1 MQKFSVSMFGCYKD
15 NKTIEGTNKFMAYLK
30 PASVSASLIAISLV
44 LALSTTLALIPT
56 NKAYAI
62 TPPDSCFNFN
72 AGTNTITG
80 YYEHEN
86 NNPSDPACPK
96 AVDIPSTIG
105 GVAVN
110 VIGDYAMDNEQL
122 TSVTIPGSV
131 TTIGNSA
138 FYANQLTNVTIP
150 NSVIYMGESSFEN
163 NLLTNVTI
171 PNSVTSMNTGLF
183 AYNQLTS
190 VTIPNSVTSIGNAAF
205 QDNQLT
211 SVTIPNSVTSIGNA
225 AFQDNQLT
233 SVTIPNSVT
242 SIGDHAFMFN
252 QLTSINIP
260 NSVTSL
266 GSFVFNADQLSEVF
280 IPSSVTTMSS
290 TSIGGQTVPDTPTYI
305 DYANSGYS
313 PSVFQA
319 LIDGTKTCNVYI
331 DPSQATI
338 LGLAD
343 LAMTEA
349 DFGMPDSN
357 GNGDTS
363 DILLMTLINP
373 SRAVVKYQDGS
384 GNDLLPS
391 STITGYDTGS
401 STTLT
406 NYLLKDNPS
415 KDINAYYKV
424 GDTVDLPSAPNISG
438 YSLVSTPPTT
448 LALSTTGANEIIY
461 TYKTGG
467 SNSIPNAE
475 DSKTVVLDLPT
486 STTLSNF
493 VAVKESSLAV
503 QDSGYNYPLGL
514 IDFSFSTS
522 TTDNTVSL
530 LFVTD
535 LKPNQ
540 VIAKK
545 YDPSTKGYTTLDNAT
560 ITETT
565 HNNQHALLLTYT
577 ITDNGDLDLDKTT
590 GIIKDPVGLATLAV
604 GSPNTG
610 VR

>member
-1 MQKFSVSMFGCYKD
+1 MFGYYKD
-15 NKTIEGTNKFMAYLK
+15 NKTIEGINKFMAYLK

-44 LALSTTLALIPT
+44 LALSSTTLALIPT

-62 TPPDSCFNFN
+62 TPPDSCFDFN

-86 NNPSDPACPK
+86 NNPSDPTCPK

-110 VIGDYAMDNEQL
+110 VIGDSAMDNEQL

-190 VTIPNSVTSIGNAAF
+190 VTIPNSVTSIG
-205 QDNQLT
+205 
-211 SVTIPNSVTSIGNA
+211 
-225 AFQDNQLT
+225 
-233 SVTIPNSVT
+233 
-242 SIGDHAFMFN
+242 DHAFMFN

-313 PSVFQA
+313 TSVFQA
-319 LIDGTKTCNVYI
+319 LLDGTKTCNVYI
-331 DPSQATI
+331 DPSQATT

-373 SRAVVKYQDGS
+373 SRAVVKYQDES
-384 GNDLLPS
+384 GNNLLPS

-448 LALSTTGANEIIY
+448 LALSTTGANEIVY
-461 TYKTGG
+461 TYKTGS

-475 DSKTVVLDLPT
+475 DSSTVVLDLPS

-514 IDFSFSTS
+514 VDFSFSTS

-530 LFVTD
+530 LFITD

>member
-1 MQKFSVSMFGCYKD
+1 MQKFSVFMFGYYKD
-15 NKTIEGTNKFMAYLK
+15 SKTIEGINKFMAYLK

-44 LALSTTLALIPT
+44 LALSTTLALMPT

-96 AVDIPSTIG
+96 ALDIPSTIG

-110 VIGDYAMDNEQL
+110 VIGDSAFEHKDLTNVTIPGSVTNIGNGAFRDNKISTLDLGSVTNIGESAFYDNELTNVVIPSTVSVISNHVFQNNQLSSVTIPSSVTTIGDSAFSENQL
-122 TSVTIPGSV
+122 TSVTIPSSV
-131 TTIGNSA
+131 TTIGDYA
-138 FYANQLTNVTIP
+138 FMTNQLTNI
-150 NSVIYMGESSFEN
+150 
-163 NLLTNVTI
+163 
-171 PNSVTSMNTGLF
+171 
-183 AYNQLTS
+183 
-190 VTIPNSVTSIGNAAF
+190 TIPNSVTSIGIYAF
-205 QDNQLT
+205 NDNHL
-211 SVTIPNSVTSIGNA
+211 SE
-225 AFQDNQLT
+225 
-233 SVTIPNSVT
+233 
-242 SIGDHAFMFN
+242 
-252 QLTSINIP
+252 INIP
-260 NSVTSL
+260 NSVVSINIL
-266 GSFVFNADQLSEVF
+266 A
-280 IPSSVTTMSS
+280 
-290 TSIGGQTVPDTPTYI
+290 IGGQTIPGTPSYK
-305 DYANSGYS
+305 DFVDSGYY

-319 LIDGTKTCNVYI
+319 MLDGTKTCSVYI
-331 DPSQATI
+331 NPSQATT

-448 LALSTTGANEIIY
+448 LALSTTGANEIVY

-467 SNSIPNAE
+467 NNSIPNAE
-475 DSKTVVLDLPT
+475 DGNAVVLDLPS
-486 STTLSNF
+486 STTLSSF
-493 VAVKESSLAV
+493 TSVKESSLAV

>member
-1 MQKFSVSMFGCYKD
+1 MQKFSVFMFGCYKD
-15 NKTIEGTNKFMAYLK
+15 NKTIEGINKFMAYLK
-30 PASVSASLIAISLV
+30 PASVSASLIAIGLV
-44 LALSTTLALIPT
+44 LALSTTLALIPA

-62 TPPDSCFNFN
+62 TPPDSCFDFN

-86 NNPSDPACPK
+86 NNPGDPACPK
-96 AVDIPSTIG
+96 AVDIPSAIG

-110 VIGDYAMDNEQL
+110 VIGDSAFEHKDLTNVTIPGSVTNIGNGAFRDNKISTLDLGSVTNIGESAFYDNELTNVVIPSTVSVISNHVFQNNQLSSVTIPSSVTTIGDSAFSENQL
-122 TSVTIPGSV
+122 TSVTIPSSV
-131 TTIGNSA
+131 TTIGDYA
-138 FYANQLTNVTIP
+138 FMTNQLTNI
-150 NSVIYMGESSFEN
+150 
-163 NLLTNVTI
+163 
-171 PNSVTSMNTGLF
+171 
-183 AYNQLTS
+183 
-190 VTIPNSVTSIGNAAF
+190 TIPNSVTSIGIYAF
-205 QDNQLT
+205 NDNHL
-211 SVTIPNSVTSIGNA
+211 SE
-225 AFQDNQLT
+225 
-233 SVTIPNSVT
+233 
-242 SIGDHAFMFN
+242 
-252 QLTSINIP
+252 INIP
-260 NSVTSL
+260 NSVVSINIL
-266 GSFVFNADQLSEVF
+266 A
-280 IPSSVTTMSS
+280 
-290 TSIGGQTVPDTPTYI
+290 IGGQTIPGTPSYK
-305 DYANSGYS
+305 DFVDSGYY

-319 LIDGTKTCNVYI
+319 MLDGTKTCSVYI
-331 DPSQATI
+331 NPSQATT

>member
-1 MQKFSVSMFGCYKD
+1 MFGYYKD
-15 NKTIEGTNKFMAYLK
+15 NKTIEGINKFMAYLK

-44 LALSTTLALIPT
+44 LALSSTTLALIPT

-62 TPPDSCFNFN
+62 TPPDSCFDFN

-86 NNPSDPACPK
+86 NNPSDPTCPK

-110 VIGDYAMDNEQL
+110 VIGDSAMDNEQL

-211 SVTIPNSVTSIGNA
+211 SVTIPNSVTSIGDY
-225 AFQDNQLT
+225 AFYHNSLT

-313 PSVFQA
+313 TSVFQA
-319 LIDGTKTCNVYI
+319 LLDGTKTCNVYI
-331 DPSQATI
+331 DPSQATT

-373 SRAVVKYQDGS
+373 SRAVVKYQDES
-384 GNDLLPS
+384 GNNLLPS

-448 LALSTTGANEIIY
+448 LALSTTGANEIVY

-467 SNSIPNAE
+467 NNSIPNAE
-475 DSKTVVLDLPT
+475 DGNAVVLDLPS
-486 STTLSNF
+486 STTLSSF
-493 VAVKESSLAV
+493 TSVKESSLAV

>member
-1 MQKFSVSMFGCYKD
+1 MFGYYKD
-15 NKTIEGTNKFMAYLK
+15 SKTIEGINKFMAYLK

-44 LALSTTLALIPT
+44 LALSTTLALMPT

-96 AVDIPSTIG
+96 ALDIPSTIG

-110 VIGDYAMDNEQL
+110 VIGDSAFEDKDLTSATIPSTVTSINRSAFSRNQL
-122 TSVTIPGSV
+122 ASVTIP
-131 TTIGNSA
+131 N
-138 FYANQLTNVTIP
+138 L
-150 NSVIYMGESSFEN
+150 VIYMGVSSFEN

-171 PNSVTSMNTGLF
+171 PSSVTTIGDYAFMFNKI
-183 AYNQLTS
+183 TS
-190 VTIPNSVTSIGNAAF
+190 VTIPSSVTSIGSYAF
-205 QDNQLT
+205 NDNKL
-211 SVTIPNSVTSIGNA
+211 SEISLPDS
-225 AFQDNQLT
+225 
-233 SVTIPNSVT
+233 
-242 SIGDHAFMFN
+242 
-252 QLTSINIP
+252 LTSIDP
-260 NSVTSL
+260 VVA
-266 GSFVFNADQLSEVF
+266 GV
-280 IPSSVTTMSS
+280 
-290 TSIGGQTVPDTPTYI
+290 QT
-305 DYANSGYS
+305 
-313 PSVFQA
+313 
-319 LIDGTKTCNVYI
+319 
-331 DPSQATI
+331 
-338 LGLAD
+338 D
-343 LAMTEA
+343 LATTVSYSDWYFSGGSNTTLGTELINGAVATPIYVNPSLAISLNINDLSPTEA
-349 DFGMPDSN
+349 DTYGSPDI
-357 GNGDTS
+357 NGDGDAS
-363 DILLMTLINP
+363 DIVFAQLINP
-373 SRAVVKYQDGS
+373 SRAVVKYQDES

-415 KDINAYYKV
+415 KDINAYFKA
-424 GDTVDLPSAPNISG
+424 GDIVDLPSAPAISG
-438 YSLVSTPPTT
+438 YSLVSTPPAT
-448 LALSTTGANEIIY
+448 LALSTTGANEIVY

-467 SNSIPNAE
+467 NNSIPNAE
-475 DSKTVVLDLPT
+475 DSSTVVLDLPS

>member
-1 MQKFSVSMFGCYKD
+1 MQKFSVFMFGYYKD
-15 NKTIEGTNKFMAYLK
+15 NKTIEGINKFMAYLK

-96 AVDIPSTIG
+96 ALDIPSTIG

-110 VIGDYAMDNEQL
+110 VIGDSAFEHKDLTNVTIPGSVTNIGNGAFRDNKISTLDLGSVTNIGESAFYDNELTNVVIPSTVSVISNHVFQNNQLSSVTIPSSVTTIGDSAFSENQL
-122 TSVTIPGSV
+122 TSVTIPSSV
-131 TTIGNSA
+131 TTIGDYA
-138 FYANQLTNVTIP
+138 FMTNQLTNI
-150 NSVIYMGESSFEN
+150 
-163 NLLTNVTI
+163 
-171 PNSVTSMNTGLF
+171 
-183 AYNQLTS
+183 
-190 VTIPNSVTSIGNAAF
+190 TIPNSVTSIGIYAF
-205 QDNQLT
+205 NDNHL
-211 SVTIPNSVTSIGNA
+211 SE
-225 AFQDNQLT
+225 
-233 SVTIPNSVT
+233 
-242 SIGDHAFMFN
+242 
-252 QLTSINIP
+252 INIP
-260 NSVTSL
+260 NSVVSINIL
-266 GSFVFNADQLSEVF
+266 A
-280 IPSSVTTMSS
+280 
-290 TSIGGQTVPDTPTYI
+290 IGGQTIPGTPSYK
-305 DYANSGYS
+305 DFVDSGYY

-319 LIDGTKTCNVYI
+319 MLDGTKTCSVYI
-331 DPSQATI
+331 NPSQATT

-373 SRAVVKYQDGS
+373 SRAVVKYQDES
-384 GNDLLPS
+384 GNNLLPS

-424 GDTVDLPSAPNISG
+424 GDTVDLPSAPAISG
-438 YSLVSTPPTT
+438 YSLVSTPPAT
-448 LALSTTGANEIIY
+448 LALSTTGANEIVY
-461 TYKTGG
+461 TYKTGS

-475 DSKTVVLDLPT
+475 DSSTVVLDLPS

>member
-1 MQKFSVSMFGCYKD
+1 MFGYYKD
-15 NKTIEGTNKFMAYLK
+15 NKTIEGINKFMAYLK

-44 LALSTTLALIPT
+44 LALSSTTLALIPT

-62 TPPDSCFNFN
+62 TPPDSCFDFN

-86 NNPSDPACPK
+86 NNPSDPTCPK

-110 VIGDYAMDNEQL
+110 VIGDSAFEDKDL
-122 TSVTIPGSV
+122 TSATIPSTV
-131 TTIGNSA
+131 TSINRSA
-138 FYANQLTNVTIP
+138 FSRNQLASVTIP
-150 NSVIYMGESSFEN
+150 NSVIYMGVSSFEN

-171 PNSVTSMNTGLF
+171 PSSVTTIGDYAFMFNKI
-183 AYNQLTS
+183 TS
-190 VTIPNSVTSIGNAAF
+190 VTIPSSVTSIGSYAF
-205 QDNQLT
+205 NDNKL
-211 SVTIPNSVTSIGNA
+211 SEISLPDS
-225 AFQDNQLT
+225 
-233 SVTIPNSVT
+233 
-242 SIGDHAFMFN
+242 
-252 QLTSINIP
+252 LTSIDP
-260 NSVTSL
+260 VVA
-266 GSFVFNADQLSEVF
+266 GV
-280 IPSSVTTMSS
+280 
-290 TSIGGQTVPDTPTYI
+290 QTD
-305 DYANSGYS
+305 
-313 PSVFQA
+313 
-319 LIDGTKTCNVYI
+319 
-331 DPSQATI
+331 QATTVSYSDWYFSGGSNTT
-338 LGLAD
+338 LGTELINGAVAMPIYVNPSLAISLNIND
-343 LAMTEA
+343 LSPTEA
-349 DFGMPDSN
+349 DTYGSPDI
-357 GNGDTS
+357 NGDGDAS
-363 DILLMTLINP
+363 DIVFAQLINP
-373 SRAVVKYQDGS
+373 SRAVVKYQDES
-384 GNDLLPS
+384 GNNLLPS

-424 GDTVDLPSAPNISG
+424 GDTVDLPSAPAISG
-438 YSLVSTPPTT
+438 YSLVSTPPAT
-448 LALSTTGANEIIY
+448 LALSTTGANEIVY
-461 TYKTGG
+461 TYKTGS

-475 DSKTVVLDLPT
+475 DSSTVVLDLPS

-514 IDFSFSTS
+514 VDFSFSTS

-530 LFVTD
+530 LFITD